1 MENILLFGLL
11 RIQGSKALCLEP
23 PLDPDLVTRIAKFR
37 EVDGDLTGIRIEVA
51 ARYQIPDMVGVAFL
65 GELVVE
71 GLDPEG
77 EGIIDTNNGLA
88 RKEHSLI
95 VTQELWLVNEGGSL
109 CLLAR
114 RVLGY
119 DETKSLPQDAQNA
132 GM

>member
-11 RIQGSKALCLEP
+11 GIQGSKALRLEP

-37 EVDGDLTGIRIEVA
+37 EVDGYLTGICIEVA

-77 EGIIDTNNGLA
+77 EGIINTNNGLA
-88 RKEHSLI
+88 RKEHPLI
-95 VTQELWLVNEGGSL
+95 VTQEMRWVNGSGYS
-109 CLLAR
+109 CPLAHH
-114 RVLGY
+114 VMG
-119 DETKSLPQDAQNA
+119 
-132 GM
+132 